1 MAYMGVLK
9 YVFHPCRIVKAV
21 EWMQMKKKFQSVG
34 KNAKIG
40 LKFSIIGANDI
51 TIGENFSGG
60 DNISLWAWEN
70 YNGKSR
76 SQKPC
81 LIIEDNVTITNNCVI
96 TCANKIL
103 VGAGTLLG
111 MGTFV
116 TDNSHGKNEELAE
129 LKILPEKRELYS
141 KGSVNIGKNVWTG
154 TNVCIMPGVTIGDG
168 AIIGANSV
176 VTHDI
181 PAAAVAVGAPAR
193 VVKIVGSESIKSED

>member
-1 MAYMGVLK
+1 MVYMGLLK
-9 YVFHPCRIVKAV
+9 YVFHPSRIVKAV

-40 LKFSIIGANDI
+40 LKFSIVGAKDI
-51 TIGENFSGG
+51 TIGENFNGG
-60 DNISLWAWEN
+60 DNISLWAWEK
-70 YNGKSR
+70 YNGKCR
-76 SQKPC
+76 LQKPC

-111 MGTFV
+111 RGTFV

-129 LKILPEKRELYS
+129 LKILPGKRELYS

-193 VVKIVGSESIKSED
+193 VVKIVGSESIKYED